1 MTQILHPDHLRFIF
15 GLQRLSYI
23 TALLNDRQHINRM
36 NGRSHMIIIVDAEN
50 SLHKIQHPFHTK
62 ITSKSVA
69 GMYLNTMRPYRIS
82 EKLTLHSM
90 VQC

>member
-36 NGRSHMIIIVDAEN
+36 NGRSHIVIILDAKN
-50 SLHKIQHPFHTK
+50 SLHKIQYSFHYK
-62 ITSKSVA
+62 I
-69 GMYLNTMRPYRIS
+69 IS
-82 EKLTLHSM
+82 
-90 VQC
+90 